1 MGFFDTIEIEDEAP
15 ATSSVQPSDDG
26 TSIQPSTSSNFFSAV
41 EFDEDDD
48 ANTMPTSK
56 PTVDTSHIT
65 DQDMYSFLS
74 DIKAST
80 MEEDTQAVRYAYS
93 KPEDIETNKDA
104 IKAKMVELNQKKAD
118 EKLRDQV
125 VDVQANID
133 AIYNKYNIIG
143 ETKSL
148 LGNKEAQ
155 AEVLKEVDT
164 LKKKKIMELES
175 LGIQAYFSDGDLFVV
190 NDNNQAIKVDS
201 PDMFKSLY
209 TEKAQ
214 LAGAIMGG
222 LTGARAGIAFGPYGA
237 VAGGIVGSA
246 AGAFAGSGADA
257 LLADLDLIN
266 KAESDAIWSKM
277 ADAGVTDAIFGV
289 AGSAVVGAATPA
301 IKHGTHYLKRVYD
314 YMLSNNPEGAVEA
327 IMKQTNMTKDEALV
341 KYNEYKKLMNITD
354 DANKT
359 DAQKIAEVSVH
370 SPGSERILYGA
381 SGTDNSS
388 YITQIAN
395 DVFNRADKLITQ
407 ADEIVKPKDIAEL
420 EKELATATAAKDV
433 DRVADIKLELQSK
446 DMYNLIDTD
455 LRNYVS
461 EVKDIYK
468 TVKDAPTEYLTNYKF
483 DINKLA
489 IEPLLDTKGKHIA
502 DETIRNRWLGR
513 LEKIEDL
520 SNGTK
525 TFQDLQELYKY
536 VNQLSRDTPKANVI
550 DSKALESIKTNI
562 SNEINQAAKTH
573 IPAAEKWLDAWSV
586 ANKQYSVMKQMEE
599 NVLYKALDKP
609 AISTEDVVKS
619 FMNFSDAGDDTFIK
633 VMEKLPLESQKR
645 VEGAVFSHFLDRR
658 TSGIDKMKAIDF
670 PVLAKDLG
678 KIQFKTPELQ
688 QAALH
693 INQMAQV
700 FKNDINLAKA
710 SGRIATPHFQ
720 SYLTTDPIVR
730 AKFAFASHVFNRIGQ
745 LKPGESADNFAAY
758 KLMGKVFKDPLDQQ
772 AIKLLDN
779 SLSVKDRRTKVEL
792 LDTKPLLQEMQQEFM
807 IRKIGLEK
815 LYGKDVPPLLTWKS
829 NPNDLERL
837 KNPDATILTPS
848 DKVLF
853 ATAKGTVGSN
863 PSEAMLTERAS
874 DLFTEFIFKTT
885 SKPAHS
891 IQDTAEE
898 LLNSKRYDSII
909 KDLKGKITHMEIQE
923 GKAYFNKIVDRE
935 TTALIK
941 TISSMEG
948 YKPPKDMEL
957 QLRRIVE
964 INLLE
969 KEGK

>member
-1 MGFFDTIEIEDEAP
+1 MGFFDTIELEDEAP
-15 ATSSVQPSDDG
+15 VATETTQP
-26 TSIQPSTSSNFFSAV
+26 TSTSSGFFSAV
-41 EFDEDDD
+41 EFDNDDT
-48 ANTMPTSK
+48 TMQSTK

-80 MEEDTQAVRYAYS
+80 TDEDTQAVRYAYS
-93 KPEDIETNKDA
+93 KPEDIEANKDA
-104 IKAKMVELNQKKAD
+104 IKAKMLELNQKKAD
-118 EKLRDQV
+118 EKLKDQV
-125 VDVQANID
+125 IDVQANID

-155 AEVLKEVDT
+155 AEILKEVDT

-175 LGIQAYFSDGDLFVV
+175 LGIQAYFSDGDLYVV
-190 NDNNQAIKVDS
+190 NENNQAIKVDS

-214 LAGAIMGG
+214 LAGAITGG
-222 LTGARAGIAFGPYGA
+222 ITGARAGGAFGPYGA

-301 IKHGTHYLKRVYD
+301 IKHGAHYIKRIYD

-341 KYNEYKKLMNITD
+341 KYNEYKKVMGITD
-354 DANKT
+354 DASKT
-359 DAQKIAEVSVH
+359 DAQKIAEVSIH
-370 SPGSERILYGA
+370 TPGAERVLHGA

-395 DVFNRADKLITQ
+395 DVFNRANKLITQ
-407 ADEIVKPKDIAEL
+407 ADEIVKPKEILEL

-468 TVKDAPTEYLTNYKF
+468 TVKDATAEYLTNYKF

-550 DSKALESIKTNI
+550 DSKVLESIKTNI

-573 IPAAEKWLDAWSV
+573 IPAADKWLDAWSV

-609 AISTEDVVKS
+609 AISAEDVVKS

-670 PVLAKDLG
+670 PILAKDLG

-693 INQMAQV
+693 INQIAQV

-758 KLMGKVFKDPLDQQ
+758 KLINKVFKDPLDQKS
-772 AIKLLDN
+772 INLLDDA
-779 SLSVKDRRTKVEL
+779 LSVKDRRTKVDL

-807 IRKIGLEK
+807 IRKVGLEK

-837 KNPDATILTPS
+837 RNPEATILTPS

-863 PSEAMLTERAS
+863 PSDTMLTERAS
-874 DLFTEFIFKTT
+874 DLFTEFIFKSTN
-885 SKPAHS
+885 KPANK

-909 KDLKGKITHMEIQE
+909 KDLRGKTKHMEIQDS
-923 GKAYFNKIVDRE
+923 KAYFNKIVDRE
-935 TTALIK
+935 TNALIK

-948 YKPPKDMEL
+948 YKPPKDMEK
-957 QLRRIVE
+957 QIRRIVE
-964 INLLE
+964 INLIE
-969 KEGK
+969 KESK